1 MRRPSRRIGRMML
14 SLGITGF
21 ILAIALAVGSVLVG
35 NPMLRTIAVL
45 YMLVAVMVLCYREF
59 RKRTYQIKKRKYSR
73 R

>member
-1 MRRPSRRIGRMML
+1 MML

>member
-1 MRRPSRRIGRMML
+1 ML